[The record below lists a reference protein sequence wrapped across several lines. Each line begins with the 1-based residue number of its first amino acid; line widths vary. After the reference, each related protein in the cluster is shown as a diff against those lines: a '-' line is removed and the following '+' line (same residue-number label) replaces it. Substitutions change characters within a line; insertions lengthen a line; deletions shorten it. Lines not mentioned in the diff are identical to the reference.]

1 MSSPATTFLVL
12 FFFCFVVYGSCETP
26 TAPTVNGTEIKWNDN
41 FEDTSSEGSDLK
53 TKYDA
58 KGLQPWYNFANSFI
72 GTVLSKDP
80 YGLLIKIKEDGLKED
95 VIKNDIIKSYAMGMI
110 VCVGIGI
117 LFCVLM
123 PIVGFCFCCCRCC
136 GKCGGE
142 MSQKERSNNGCKRA
156 VFAVILTVI
165 TLLMFTGVLLTF
177 VCNDRMSE
185 TVNEMQTN
193 SDAII
198 DEAVK
203 FINRTVGEVDKLL
216 GVDFGFVIN
225 QLTTDIT
232 DEKLQSLVGDPLLKE
247 LDTVSVKPIEAVK
260 NLAASTETMRNQLE
274 IIRNTSSSLSD
285 STTELQLG
293 LDEVKA
299 NLTEILKN
307 CTELQ
312 RSPGACND
320 TNPNDLATGANFRDL
335 PDVSK
340 QLESVE
346 NVVNKDFEKTAN
358 EGLAEV
364 RDIPKKVINDTT
376 DTRKDIRKMISNA
389 TSTVN
394 KMRDDLKKIAND
406 DVISKLEE
414 YKTDTIPEAKKEAET
429 YDKYRWMAGVG
440 LTCILLLV
448 VVLMALGLMCGVCG
462 HDKEA
467 SPTTRGTVSNMGG
480 LSLMAAAGFCFI
492 FASFLMLLTTICFII
507 GAPLQT
513 VCEAVDS
520 GKLYSEVVDN
530 PRFWGDEG
538 YLLSRTFFGANKS
551 NIQFTIGGFI
561 DNCRQNKPLFKA
573 GPFDQAFNISDR
585 LDIKKLLGND
595 TTEQFDNLKVN
606 LSDVN
611 VFSNETRNSLI
622 DLRDSGVDDIDFGA
636 FLNETTKSIT
646 AVDLMAFAKNISDLG
661 DTFQELGNNL
671 TRDGLPADKAYRLA
685 NKSHDMAQALRNLQE
700 DVVKD
705 MEIKSKELDTNVKEL
720 RTIGGN
726 LSTLANNTLGEA
738 EEAENFLHTR
748 SASNINRIV
757 EGYTERVL
765 GWGFQFTDHIEDL
778 LNNQLAKCQP
788 VANIY
793 DATIVIICKQA
804 LYPFNGFWFSIGYCL
819 FFFIPAIIFC
829 VKLAKHYR
837 RMDYESDFDQGLE
850 SEMFEMGGQ
859 HYPSAPPHYPA
870 ASEKKQW
877 ANPNGYQNGTNRY

>member
-1 MSSPATTFLVL
+1 
-12 FFFCFVVYGSCETP
+12 
-26 TAPTVNGTEIKWNDN
+26 
-41 FEDTSSEGSDLK
+41 
-53 TKYDA
+53 
-58 KGLQPWYNFANSFI
+58 
-72 GTVLSKDP
+72 
-80 YGLLIKIKEDGLKED
+80 
-95 VIKNDIIKSYAMGMI
+95 
-110 VCVGIGI
+110 
-117 LFCVLM
+117 
-123 PIVGFCFCCCRCC
+123 
-136 GKCGGE
+136 
-142 MSQKERSNNGCKRA
+142 
-156 VFAVILTVI
+156 
-165 TLLMFTGVLLTF
+165 
-177 VCNDRMSE
+177 
-185 TVNEMQTN
+185 
-193 SDAII
+193 
-198 DEAVK
+198 
-203 FINRTVGEVDKLL
+203 
-216 GVDFGFVIN
+216 
-225 QLTTDIT
+225 
-232 DEKLQSLVGDPLLKE
+232 
-247 LDTVSVKPIEAVK
+247 
-260 NLAASTETMRNQLE
+260 
-274 IIRNTSSSLSD
+274 
-285 STTELQLG
+285 
-293 LDEVKA
+293 
-299 NLTEILKN
+299 
-307 CTELQ
+307 
-312 RSPGACND
+312 
-320 TNPNDLATGANFRDL
+320 
-335 PDVSK
+335 
-340 QLESVE
+340 
-346 NVVNKDFEKTAN
+346 
-358 EGLAEV
+358 
-364 RDIPKKVINDTT
+364 
-376 DTRKDIRKMISNA
+376 MISNA

-622 DLRDSGVDDIDFGA
+622 DLRDSGVDDIDFAA
-636 FLNETTKSIT
+636 FLNETTKGIT
-646 AVDLMAFAKNISDLG
+646 AVNLTAFAKNISDLG
-661 DTFQELGNNL
+661 DTFQERGNSL
-671 TRDGLPADKAYRLA
+671 SGADAAEAYRLG
-685 NKSHDMAQALRNLQE
+685 NKSHDTAQALRNLQE

-705 MEIKSKELDTNVKEL
+705 MEIKSKELDTNVKQL

-726 LSTLANNTLGEA
+726 LSTLATNTLGEA
-738 EEAENFLHTR
+738 ERAENFLHTQ
-748 SASNINRIV
+748 SASNISRIV

-850 SEMFEMGGQ
+850 TEMFEMGGQ
-859 HYPSAPPHYPA
+859 HHPSAPPHYSA

>member
-216 GVDFGFVIN
+216 GVDFGFVVN

-260 NLAASTETMRNQLE
+260 ELAASTETMRNQLE
-274 IIRNTSSSLSD
+274 IIRNTSSSLSN
-285 STTELQLG
+285 SSTELQLG
-293 LDEVKA
+293 LDDVKA

-307 CTELQ
+307 CTELLG
-312 RSPGACND
+312 SSGACND
-320 TNPNDLATGANFRDL
+320 IEPSDLATGANFTDL

-346 NVVNKDFEKTAN
+346 NVVNEDFEKTAN

-622 DLRDSGVDDIDFGA
+622 DLRDSGVDDIDFAA
-636 FLNETTKSIT
+636 FLNETTKGIT
-646 AVDLMAFAKNISDLG
+646 AVNLTAFAKNISDLG
-661 DTFQELGNNL
+661 DTFQERGNSL
-671 TRDGLPADKAYRLA
+671 SGADAAEAYRLG
-685 NKSHDMAQALRNLQE
+685 NKSHDTAQALRNLQE

-705 MEIKSKELDTNVKEL
+705 MEIKSKELDTNVKQL

-726 LSTLANNTLGEA
+726 LSTLATNTLGEA
-738 EEAENFLHTR
+738 ERAENFLHTQ
-748 SASNINRIV
+748 SASNISRIV

-850 SEMFEMGGQ
+850 TEMFEMGGQ
-859 HYPSAPPHYPA
+859 HHPSAPPHYSA

>member
-26 TAPTVNGTEIKWNDN
+26 TAPTVNGTKIKWNDN

-216 GVDFGFVIN
+216 GVDFGFVVN

-260 NLAASTETMRNQLE
+260 ELAASTETMRNQLE
-274 IIRNTSSSLSD
+274 IIRNTSSSLSN
-285 STTELQLG
+285 SSTELQLG
-293 LDEVKA
+293 LDDVKA

-307 CTELQ
+307 CTELLG
-312 RSPGACND
+312 SSGACND
-320 TNPNDLATGANFRDL
+320 IEPSDLATGANFTDL

-346 NVVNKDFEKTAN
+346 NVVNEDFEKTAN

-622 DLRDSGVDDIDFGA
+622 DLRDSGVDDIDFAA
-636 FLNETTKSIT
+636 FLNETTKGIT
-646 AVDLMAFAKNISDLG
+646 AVNLTAFAKNISDLG
-661 DTFQELGNNL
+661 DTFQERGNSL
-671 TRDGLPADKAYRLA
+671 SGADAAEAYRLG
-685 NKSHDMAQALRNLQE
+685 NKSHDTAQALRNLQE

-705 MEIKSKELDTNVKEL
+705 MEIKSKELDTNVKQL

-726 LSTLANNTLGEA
+726 LSTLATNTLGEA
-738 EEAENFLHTR
+738 ERAENFLHTQ
-748 SASNINRIV
+748 SASNISRIV

-850 SEMFEMGGQ
+850 TEMFEMGGQ
-859 HYPSAPPHYPA
+859 HHPSAPPHYSA

>member
-26 TAPTVNGTEIKWNDN
+26 TAPTAPTAPTVNGTKIKWNDN

-232 DEKLQSLVGDPLLKE
+232 DEKLQSVVGDPLLKE
-247 LDTVSVKPIEAVK
+247 LDTVSLKPIEAVK

-274 IIRNTSSSLSD
+274 SIRNTSSSLSN
-285 STTELQLG
+285 STTELQSG
-293 LDEVKA
+293 LDEVKT
-299 NLTEILKN
+299 NLTEILKS
-307 CTELQ
+307 CAKLP
-312 RSPGACND
+312 SIPGACND
-320 TNPNDLATGANFRDL
+320 TNPNDLATGANFTDL
-335 PDVSK
+335 PDVSE
-340 QLESVE
+340 QLKSVE
-346 NVVNKDFEKTAN
+346 DVVNEDFEKTAN

-364 RDIPKKVINDTT
+364 RDIPQKVINDTT

-414 YKTDTIPEAKKEAET
+414 YKTDTIPKAKKEAEK
-429 YDKYRWMAGVG
+429 YDNYRWMAGVG

-467 SPTTRGTVSNMGG
+467 SPTTRGTVSNLGG

-561 DNCRQNKPLFKA
+561 ENCRQNKPLFKA

-622 DLRDSGVDDIDFGA
+622 HLRDSGVDDIDFGA
-636 FLNETTKSIT
+636 FLNETTKGIT
-646 AVDLMAFAKNISDLG
+646 AVNLTAFAKNISDLG
-661 DTFQELGNNL
+661 DAYQNAGNMFSGVNA
-671 TRDGLPADKAYRLA
+671 TYAAEAYRLG
-685 NKSHDMAQALRNLQE
+685 NKSHDTAQALRNLQE

-705 MEIKSKELDTNVKEL
+705 MEIKS
-720 RTIGGN
+720 
-726 LSTLANNTLGEA
+726 TLANNTLGKA
-738 EEAENFLHTR
+738 EEAEKFLHTR
-748 SASNINRIV
+748 SASNINKIV

-765 GWGFQFTDHIEDL
+765 GWGFQFTDHIEYL

-877 ANPNGYQNGTNRY
+877 ANPK